1 VDREQLRLV
10 VEALLFASDSP
21 LSLSL
26 LAETTGQD
34 PSDLAEALE
43 DLRLKYDESGHGM
56 RVTEMAGGYIIITR
70 EEHAPWIRSLM
81 RGKRKSRLSRASLEA
96 LAIIAYKQPVTRPEI
111 EEIRG
116 VDSGS
121 ALATLL
127 ERDMVTIRGRADVV
141 GRPLLYATTGEFL
154 TYFGL
159 RELTELPR
167 PEELKALIQSRE
179 ASEDELDEGDE
190 VSVPEAL
197 VDETGVEAAAVEE
210 ASPET
215 DVKDGAAEV
224 EQSETSPQA
233 KESV

>member
-1 VDREQLRLV
+1 
-10 VEALLFASDSP
+10 
-21 LSLSL
+21 
-26 LAETTGQD
+26 
-34 PSDLAEALE
+34 
-43 DLRLKYDESGHGM
+43 
-56 RVTEMAGGYIIITR
+56 
-70 EEHAPWIRSLM
+70 M
-81 RGKRKSRLSRASLEA
+81 RGKRKARLSRAALEA

-141 GRPLLYATTGEFL
+141 GRPLLYATTTGFL

-159 RELTELPR
+159 RDLTELPR

-179 ASEDELDEGDE
+179 AEEEDEAEEYDEVTVSEAPADEGAAGE
-190 VSVPEAL
+190 APPGPEKQE
-197 VDETGVEAAAVEE
+197 DPGETEPSDS
-210 ASPET
+210 SPE
-215 DVKDGAAEV
+215 
-224 EQSETSPQA
+224 A

>member
-1 VDREQLRLV
+1 MV

-26 LAETTGQD
+26 LTETTGQD
-34 PSDLAEALE
+34 PKLLAQALE
-43 DLRLKYDESGHGM
+43 DLRCKLDESGHG
-56 RVTEMAGGYIIITR
+56 VQLTEMAGGYMITTR
-70 EEHAPWIRSLM
+70 EEHAPWIRSLL
-81 RGKRKSRLSRASLEA
+81 RGKRKARLSRAALEA
-96 LAIIAYKQPVTRPEI
+96 LAIIGYKQPVTRPEI
-111 EEIRG
+111 EDIRG

-141 GRPLLYATTGEFL
+141 GRPLLYATTQEFL

-159 RELTELPR
+159 RDLTELPR

-179 ASEDELDEGDE
+179 AEEGEDEDEPARE
-190 VSVPEAL
+190 VTVSDPEPAG
-197 VDETGVEAAAVEE
+197 ETSEEEKGPGEAE
-210 ASPET
+210 P
-215 DVKDGAAEV
+215 
-224 EQSETSPQA
+224 EQSPSEA